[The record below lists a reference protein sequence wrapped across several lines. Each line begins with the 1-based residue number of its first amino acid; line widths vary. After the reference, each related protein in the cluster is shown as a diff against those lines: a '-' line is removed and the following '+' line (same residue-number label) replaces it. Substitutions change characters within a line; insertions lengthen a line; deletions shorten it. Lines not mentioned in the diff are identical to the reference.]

1 MKLNDDIKW
10 VYGAL
15 LGGVFSECTNGK
27 ERHRNYNYAE
37 DDFLLLLADIFSG
50 MPRDSVTLSY
60 ARNMFINLWGKM
72 LNMQSQF
79 YPTGEDMVIMIKRNA
94 SATEVDYCINT
105 LSEFTEHITSL
116 LDCKG
121 KLYGIDLLIRLFMQ

>member
-15 LGGVFSECTNGK
+15 LGGIFSECSSGK
-27 ERHRNYNYAE
+27 ERHKNYKYAE

-50 MPRDSVTLSY
+50 MPKDSVTLSY
-60 ARNMFINLWGKM
+60 ARNMFNNLWGRM

-79 YPTGEDMVIMIKRNA
+79 FPTGEDMVFLIKRKA
-94 SATEVDYCINT
+94 SNTELDYCINT
-105 LSEFTEHITSL
+105 ISEFAEHITSL

-121 KLYGIDLLIRLFMQ
+121 KLYGIDPLIRLFKQ